1 MAAEKFHFL
10 IVGVPLSPL
19 HNCISIGQELCLRGH
34 NVTVMSFADRG
45 RQKVA
50 KYAPKC
56 KLNYLSLGELPV
68 SDDKEEELVRQML
81 TSNSTLLQ
89 MSFMMQNLM
98 TPYFDQLQVGVSK
111 ALKSGLVRPSFGLLG
126 LPFGG
131 VGRELQV
138 LGIDF
143 AVNVPTI
150 LVPPINPWASSFI
163 PLPFHL
169 VSPHNMTFVDRLLVI
184 GGNSLLNFGRH
195 LAVAAGFQFSF
206 MPDLS
211 PDMWRGRLAFVNS
224 IPGVDYP
231 QLLPPLVQYT
241 GPVVDVKKME
251 PFPPEVESWLESVPE
266 GMPVVYVSY
275 GTMVRLTAERV
286 AATLSTLTSTE
297 HFTLWALPKTQQV
310 GLPDTL
316 PSSIMIHHWI
326 PSARALAHPKV
337 KAFVSHC
344 GGNSAVECMA
354 MGKPLIGYPQF
365 GDQMAVCQRI
375 ADAGAGITGPQG
387 GWVQAE
393 DVRHVLA
400 EPRYAV
406 RAQTMSRLLEKFGG
420 TSRAADLLEMAAAGD
435 LAPLRTPLEGST
447 SSSFFMA
454 GYDLVIYAQLLAFA
468 LMFMCMRCCA
478 CCCRSRNR
486 HASAEK
492 KKQ

>member
-1 MAAEKFHFL
+1 MVRLNNSNFGRLPFQ
-10 IVGVPLSPL
+10 V
-19 HNCISIGQELCLRGH
+19 IGIMIWMYFQVDLGSRQQQQPA
-34 NVTVMSFADRG
+34 TG
-45 RQKVA
+45 RSQTR
-50 KYAPKC
+50 
-56 KLNYLSLGELPV
+56 V
-68 SDDKEEELVRQML
+68 SQDIIILVSYM
-81 TSNSTLLQ
+81 TLKR
-89 MSFMMQNLM
+89 
-98 TPYFDQLQVGVSK
+98 PR
-111 ALKSGLVRPSFGLLG
+111 RPSFGLLG

-131 VGRELQV
+131 VGRELQA

-150 LVPPINPWASSFI
+150 LVPPINPWASTFI

-169 VSPHNMTFVDRLLVI
+169 VSPHNMTFVDRLLVV

-251 PFPPEVESWLESVPE
+251 PFPPEVETLDKQTWSWLESVPE

-275 GTMVRLTAERV
+275 GTIVRLTAERV
-286 AATLSTLTSTE
+286 MATLSTLTSTE

-316 PSSIMIHHWI
+316 PPSVMIHHWI

-365 GDQMAVCQRI
+365 GDQMAVCRRI

-400 EPRYAV
+400 EPRYAA

-435 LAPLRTPLEGST
+435 LAPLRTPLEGREALVSLVSGLYIT
-447 SSSFFMA
+447 KVELGLSSSCFSR
-454 GYDLVIYAQLLAFA
+454 QSWT
-468 LMFMCMRCCA
+468 
-478 CCCRSRNR
+478 RSGK
-486 HASAEK
+486 SIVG
-492 KKQ
+492 